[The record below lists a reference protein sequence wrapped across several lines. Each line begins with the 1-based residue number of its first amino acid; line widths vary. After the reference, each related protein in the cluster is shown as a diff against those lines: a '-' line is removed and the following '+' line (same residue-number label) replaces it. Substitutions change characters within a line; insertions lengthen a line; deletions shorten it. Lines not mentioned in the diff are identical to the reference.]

1 MLSGSI
7 TMIAE
12 RQGVKIEYPFGTPMY
27 TASDIQLINNVA
39 YEYIYDNKNRPPEGT
54 FAWDV
59 MLESQQNVDPGTTW
73 QGMTAFDTAIRLVG
87 AMLESDDTKDG
98 KLYVEY
104 TLPVDDYDERRLD
117 KRRLLIAK
125 HVDFSG
131 GSGGYGYAPAGFA
144 AMAMGNF
151 ADGLVVELQ
160 KMAKA
165 GKYNDLSDDEYAD
178 LLSTVSWFV
187 RINTLMPLFDNKH
200 LNRYGGISNLLLMA
214 ANLSTYMLLNKSKTI
229 VNDMHDMLEII
240 KTNVRMPTYI
250 SCFE

>member
-7 TMIAE
+7 TLIAE

-39 YEYIYDNKNRPPEGT
+39 YEYIYDNKYRPPEGT

-87 AMLESDDTKDG
+87 AMLESDNMKDG

-104 TLPVDDYDERRLD
+104 TLPVDDYDERHLD

-131 GSGGYGYAPAGFA
+131 RSGRVGYAPAVFA
-144 AMAMGNF
+144 AMAMGSF
-151 ADGLVVELQ
+151 AYGLIVEFS
-160 KMAKA
+160 KMAKQ
-165 GKYNDLSDDEYAD
+165 GKFNDLSDDEYAD

-187 RINTLMPLFDNKH
+187 RINTLMPLFDNKKI
-200 LNRYGGISNLLLMA
+200 NRYGASNLLLMA

-240 KTNVRMPTYI
+240 KTNVRMPMYI
-250 SCFE
+250 SCFQ